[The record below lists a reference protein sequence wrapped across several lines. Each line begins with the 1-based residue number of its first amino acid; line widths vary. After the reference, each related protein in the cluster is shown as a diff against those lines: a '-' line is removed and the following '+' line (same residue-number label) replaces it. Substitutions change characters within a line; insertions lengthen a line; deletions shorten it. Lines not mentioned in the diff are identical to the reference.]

1 MFDAV
6 NASPK
11 VGGFES
17 YNGFESYTI
26 PFRHGPGNG
35 TAQNEPEKSFIFSV
49 FLVGACVYTM
59 KNTMFR
65 NSR

>member
-26 PFRHGPGNG
+26 PFRDAPGNG
-35 TAQNEPEKSFIFSV
+35 TAQV
-49 FLVGACVYTM
+49 DH
-59 KNTMFR
+59 
-65 NSR
+65 